1 MWNVVFNIIKSI
13 FTGIMDDIF
22 FICINVIHLMS
33 SLRRLEKEN
42 NKILHT
48 NYELLDFVFHL
59 LKTVLF

>member
-1 MWNVVFNIIKSI
+1 MWNVLFNIIKSI

-48 NYELLDFVFHL
+48 NYELLDFVFPL